1 MGPDIGS
8 PITAPGILASSD
20 VLEVSVPASG
30 GTDAGTF
37 KAEVD
42 PDVEVDVV
50 WPWPAAWTVTSD

>member
-1 MGPDIGS
+1 MGPDIGT
-8 PITAPGILASSD
+8 PMTAPGILALSD
-20 VLEVSVPASG
+20 VLEVSMPASG
-30 GTDAGTF
+30 GTF